1 MSIAPLS
8 LLPLPPGIRVLTD
21 EEGSRLNALY
31 PDLPRNLKQCITCKG
46 ERTFLWRGS
55 SGEPI
60 QYACNCV
67 DQRILHRYLLHSGIG
82 LRYQRLSW
90 VDLDS
95 AAVDAKALDRVLD
108 YGAHAEHYVSI
119 GAGLM
124 LQGKDMGTGKTLMA
138 TLLLK
143 ALLASGIDGYFTQ
156 FNEML
161 DAHTAGWR
169 DEEQKVWFDRRVRNA
184 GVLVI
189 DDVGRENKNRIDV
202 VESMFDSVLRARH
215 DNCKPTIITTNKT
228 ADEFQS
234 LYRSNIMSLLSETS
248 EVVTVKGA
256 DYRPTVQAKQQ
267 EERTLGLT
275 RPVVVG

>member
-1 MSIAPLS
+1 MSNNT
-8 LLPLPPGIRVLTD
+8 LLPLPPGIRVLSD
-21 EEGSRLNALY
+21 EEGSRLNSLY
-31 PDLPRNLKQCITCKG
+31 PDLPKTLAQCVTCKG
-46 ERTFLWRGS
+46 QQTFIWRGAG
-55 SGEPI
+55 GEPTRFD
-60 QYACNCV
+60 CDCV
-67 DQRILHRYLLHSGIG
+67 SQRIMHRYFLHSGIG

-90 VDLDS
+90 VDLDTQ
-95 AAVDAKALDRVLD
+95 AVDQTALSRVLD
-108 YGAHAEHYVSI
+108 YAEHAEHYVSI

-124 LQGKDMGTGKTLMA
+124 LQGKDMGTGKTMMA

-143 ALLASGIDGYFTQ
+143 RLLADGIDGYFTQ

-202 VESMFDSVLRARH
+202 IEAMFDSVLRARH

-228 ADEFQS
+228 AEEFES

-248 EVVTVKGA
+248 ETVQVRGA
-256 DYRPTVQAKQQ
+256 DYRPQVKAKQA